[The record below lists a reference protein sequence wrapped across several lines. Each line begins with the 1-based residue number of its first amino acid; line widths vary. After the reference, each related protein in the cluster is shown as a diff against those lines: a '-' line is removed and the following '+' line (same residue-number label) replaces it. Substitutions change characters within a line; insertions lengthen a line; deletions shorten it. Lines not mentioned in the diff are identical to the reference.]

1 MKKLGVII
9 SREYREK
16 VLKKSFII
24 FTILTPIFFI
34 AISFI
39 PAILMNT
46 KSTTDEEKV
55 VLVADQPGKYFSHLQ
70 NKNGFR
76 FISTSKSLEQEHAD
90 GTKMYAY
97 MLISEDLLENPKGI
111 KIFTEK
117 QVTSE
122 LADLVHDQLIPVL
135 QEERISSF
143 DIPNLKSIIDDTKVR
158 LDIQTAKT
166 VSSGEDSV
174 SSSAGLASALGMI
187 TNFVMYFF
195 IFMYGMM
202 VFASVREEKKNRVV
216 EVIISSVQPFQLLLG
231 KIIAALLIGFTQLFI
246 WAVVFIAGVV
256 LLQFF
261 MFDTFTTSIA
271 EIKQISAAQESV
283 MMDGFI
289 EEILMPLQS
298 INFTLIFV
306 AFLIYF
312 LGGYLIYASL
322 YAAVGSAIDNDEDG
336 QQLMMPVTIISLL
349 AFYFGFYAANNPDA
363 PLTVFGSMFPLSSPV
378 VMMVRLPFE
387 PPMWQLVLSV
397 VILIASALGS
407 IWFASRIYRVGILMY
422 GKKPSYKTLMQWLRY
437 K

>member
-34 AISFI
+34 AVSFI

-55 VLVADQPGKYFSHLQ
+55 VLVADQPGKYFSYLK
-70 NKNGFR
+70 NKDGFR
-76 FISTSKSLEQEHAD
+76 FITTSKSLDEERAE
-90 GTKMYAY
+90 GTEMYAY
-97 MLISEDLLENPKGI
+97 MLISEDLLENPRGI

-122 LADLVHDQLIPVL
+122 LSDLVYDQIMPVL
-135 QEERISSF
+135 QEEKIASF
-143 DIPNLKSIIDDTKVR
+143 DIPNLKNIIDDTKVR
-158 LDIQTAKT
+158 LDIQTAKI
-166 VSSGEDSV
+166 VASGGDSV

-202 VFASVREEKKNRVV
+202 VFASVREEKKSRVV
-216 EVIISSVQPFQLLLG
+216 EVIISSVQPFELLMG

-246 WAVVFIAGVV
+246 WAVVFIGGVF
-256 LLQFF
+256 LLQLF
-261 MFDTFTTSIA
+261 MFDTFTTSVA
-271 EIKQISAAQESV
+271 EMKQISAAQESV
-283 MMDGFI
+283 MMEGFI
-289 EEILMPLQS
+289 EEILVPLQS
-298 INFTLIFV
+298 INFSLIFV
-306 AFLIYF
+306 AFILYF

-363 PLTVFGSMFPLSSPV
+363 PLTIFASMFPLSSPV
-378 VMMVRLPFE
+378 VMMVRLPFD
-387 PPMWQLVLSV
+387 PPIWQLVLSIA
-397 VILIASALGS
+397 ILIASALGS
-407 IWFASRIYRVGILMY
+407 IWIASRIYRVGILMY
-422 GKKPSYKTLMQWLRY
+422 GKKPSYKTLLQWMRY